1 MWFHRKLKNRRI
13 GRDFVLDVK
22 LRSSQVRATRVRMAA
37 VALGVVFGV
46 VLGVFL
52 LWRGG
57 QWALDALVYE
67 NSAFSIQTVE
77 VQTDG
82 VLAADQ
88 IRRWTGVR
96 PGNNLF
102 GLDLARVR
110 RDLEMVSLIQSASLE
125 RVLPHTLR
133 IRVTEREPLAQ
144 INVPRPRPNGGV
156 EMVVFHLDAEGW
168 VMVPLEAQQR
178 ANQAAPPDLLPVISG
193 MAGTEVQAG
202 KRLALP
208 QVQAALQLLVAFESS
223 PMEGLTD
230 IRRIDVSASDVL
242 TMTTGQGG
250 EIVFAMANFDQQ
262 LRRWHVIHDSG
273 ERLGKAVATLD
284 LAVSNNIPARWLEA
298 SSVPPSNPKVARPL
312 RPRKKHV

>member
-22 LRSSQVRATRVRMAA
+22 LRSSQVRATRARMAA

-67 NSAFSIQTVE
+67 NSAFSIQSVE

-82 VLAADQ
+82 VLAVDQ

-102 GLDLARVR
+102 GLDLARVK
-110 RDLEMVSLIQSASLE
+110 RDLQMVSLIQSASVE
-125 RVLPHTLR
+125 RILPHTLR
-133 IRVTEREPLAQ
+133 IRVIEREPLAQ
-144 INVPRPRPNGGV
+144 INVPRPRPTGGID
-156 EMVVFHLDAEGW
+156 MVAFHLDAEGW

-178 ANQAAPPDLLPVISG
+178 ANQAAPPEVLPVISG
-193 MAGTEVQAG
+193 MPGTEVQAG
-202 KRLALP
+202 KQLALP
-208 QVQAALQLLVAFESS
+208 QAQAALQLLVAFESS

-230 IRRIDVSASDVL
+230 IRRIDVSAPDVL
-242 TMTTGQGG
+242 TVTTGQGS

-273 ERLGKAVATLD
+273 QRLGKAVATLD

-298 SSVPPSNPKVARPL
+298 SAVPPSNPKVAKPL